1 MVQNIYF
8 QSHGG
13 QKCGGK
19 SPRGQ
24 KTGGQKPGGQKTW
37 GAKGR
42 GAKDQGANDRG
53 AKVLEPLMSPVSEH
67 IFVYCNRV
75 RWVHVQLLVL
85 QEQVSVQMHT
95 GVPK

>member
-8 QSHGG
+8 QSQGGKRPGGKGPGGKRPGG
-13 QKCGGK
+13 QKVGGQK
-19 SPRGQ
+19 TRGQ
-24 KTGGQKPGGQKTW
+24 KTRGQMT
-37 GAKGR
+37 R
-42 GAKDQGANDRG
+42 AKDRG
-53 AKVLEPLMSPVSEH
+53 TKVLEPLMSPVSEH